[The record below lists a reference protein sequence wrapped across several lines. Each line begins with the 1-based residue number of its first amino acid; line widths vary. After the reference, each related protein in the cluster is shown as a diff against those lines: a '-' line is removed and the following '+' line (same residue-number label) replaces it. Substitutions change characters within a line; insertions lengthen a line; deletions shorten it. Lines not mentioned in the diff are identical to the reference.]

1 MFLVFLRSAIRLS
14 TTFLFGST
22 GETITERAGHLNLGI
37 PGIMC
42 LGAVGA
48 CVGEEAYLKGLADI
62 SQASPFAVVLIGILC
77 AMAFAGAGG
86 LLYAFLTITL
96 RSNQNVS
103 GLAITTFGVG
113 ITNFIIPQVKTTGF
127 TTVISTAFTAY
138 APGADKF
145 GWFSDLFIT
154 YGCLV
159 YIAIVLAIFVALFI
173 NKTKP
178 GLSLRAV
185 GENPGA
191 ADAAGINVIKY
202 KYIACVLGAGI
213 SGLGGLFF
221 IFDYLGGNWEYTI
234 EALGWL
240 SIALVIFSI
249 WRPNIGIL
257 GSILFAAFY
266 ILPSYVNVEFQYREL
281 IKMVPYFVTI
291 IVLIATS
298 LLKKKELQP
307 PASLGIPY
315 FREER

>member
-42 LGAVGA
+42 LGAAGA
-48 CVGEEAYLKGLADI
+48 CVGEEAYLKGLSDL
-62 SQASPFAVVLIGILC
+62 SQANGFAVVIIGILC
-77 AMAFAGAGG
+77 AMLFAGAGG

-113 ITNFIIPQVKTTGF
+113 ITNFIIPQVDVTGF
-127 TTVISTAFTAY
+127 TTVVSKAFTAY
-138 APGADKF
+138 APGADRA
-145 GWFSDLFIT
+145 GWFSDLFLT

-159 YIAIVLAIFVALFI
+159 YIAIVLAILVAGFI
-173 NKTKP
+173 KRSKQ

-185 GENPGA
+185 GENPAA
-191 ADAAGINVIKY
+191 ADAVGINVIKY
-202 KYIACVLGAGI
+202 KYIACIVGAGI

-240 SIALVIFSI
+240 SIALVIFSV
-249 WRPNIGIL
+249 WRPNIGIA

-266 ILPSYVNVEFQYREL
+266 ILPSYVNVPFQYREL
-281 IKMVPYFVTI
+281 IKMIPYVVTI
-291 IVLIATS
+291 IVLIAIS
-298 LLKKKELQP
+298 LLRKKELQP
-307 PASLGIPY
+307 PASLGVPY

>member
-1 MFLVFLRSAIRLS
+1 MFLTFLHSAIRFS
-14 TTFLFGST
+14 TVFLFGST

-48 CVGEEAYLKGLADI
+48 CVGEEAYIKGLSDM
-62 SQASPFAVVLIGILC
+62 SQASGAAAVIIGILF
-77 AMAFAGAGG
+77 AMIFAGIGG
-86 LLYAFLTITL
+86 LIYAFLTITL

-113 ITNFIIPQVKTTGF
+113 VTNFIIPQVERTGF
-127 TTVISTAFTAY
+127 TTIAGPAFNAF
-138 APGADKF
+138 APGADKL
-145 GWFSDLFIT
+145 GWFSDIFLT

-159 YIAIVLAIFVALFI
+159 YIAIVLAILVTGFI
-173 NKTKP
+173 KRSRT

-191 ADAAGINVIKY
+191 ADAAGINVIRY
-202 KYIACVLGAGI
+202 KYVACVLGAAI
-213 SGLGGLFF
+213 AGLGGLFF
-221 IFDYLGGNWEYTI
+221 IFDYLGGNWEYSI
-234 EALGWL
+234 ESLGWL
-240 SIALVIFSI
+240 SIALVIFSV
-249 WRPNIGIL
+249 WRPNIGIF
-257 GSILFAAFY
+257 GSIIFGAFF
-266 ILPSYVNVEFQYREL
+266 ILPAYVDVPFEYREL
-281 IKMVPYFVTI
+281 MKMIPYVVTI
-291 IVLIATS
+291 LVLVATS